1 MNKLEEYKS
10 TTTVP
15 GEYKRWH
22 LRNAGLESLSEEE
35 VATPQIKPDELLVRH
50 DACGICFS
58 DVKIINLGPNHPRLV
73 GRDMQRNPVVMGHE
87 VTLTIMQV
95 GENLKDRFRPG
106 QRFIVQADVYY
117 KGVNLSYGYALPGGM
132 SQFGAI
138 GKEVLEGDEGSYLI
152 PVEEDAG
159 YVETAL
165 VEPWACVVAAYEYAN
180 YRDGVLDEGAALICT
195 FGTRLEEDVVERL
208 FSPGHKPAV
217 VETIT
222 DIGSVDLEKLVDGRT
237 EGKGFDDVL
246 VFGAPTPLEVELL
259 SSALARRGIM
269 NLTLNRPIGGPVTLD
284 IGRIHYD
291 QRLYVGGVVDRP
303 EDAITAYTAN
313 RRKDLKTGGSVWF
326 IGAGGPMGQMH
337 IQRAVMLAEP
347 PKTLVVTDMNIE
359 RLARI
364 KERFDTTARQRG
376 INIVLLNAEDAGYE
390 AALRKWGP
398 FDDIVC
404 LVPSADLIAQ
414 TAPHLGDEGVYNI
427 FAGVN
432 RGVSAPL
439 DLATML
445 AKRQRFIGTSGSS
458 IADLRRTLELVE
470 DGRLST
476 NSSLAAIGGLDAFK
490 DGIAAVKAGEFPGK
504 TVIFPQIEGMPLLS
518 LEELKGALPE
528 VYARLADGKFWT
540 KEAEEELFREK
551 L

>member
-1 MNKLEEYKS
+1 MSTLEEYKDS
-10 TTTVP
+10 TAVP
-15 GEYKRWH
+15 SAYERWH
-22 LRNAGLESLSEEE
+22 LRGAGLESLSEEE
-35 VATPQIKPDELLVRH
+35 VSTPPIKPDELLVRH

-58 DVKIINLGPNHPRLV
+58 DVKIINLGPTHPRLV
-73 GRDMQRNPVVMGHE
+73 GRDMANNPVVMGHE

-95 GENLKDRFRPG
+95 GENLRDRFHAG
-106 QRFIVQADVYY
+106 QRFIVQADIYY
-117 KGVNLSYGYALPGGM
+117 NGVNLSYGYALAGGM
-132 SQFGAI
+132 SQFGVI

-152 PVEEDAG
+152 PIREDDG

-165 VEPWACVVAAYEYAN
+165 VEPWACVVAAYEYSN
-180 YRDGVLDEGAALICT
+180 YRDGVLEGGAALICG

-208 FSPGHKPAV
+208 FVPGHKPAV
-217 VETIT
+217 VETVA
-222 DIGSVDLEKLVDGRT
+222 DLGSVDLQKLIDSRTDGR
-237 EGKGFDDVL
+237 GFDDIL
-246 VFGAPTPLEVELL
+246 VFGAPAADEIELL
-259 SSALARRGIM
+259 SSALARKGVM
-269 NLTLNRPIGGPVTLD
+269 NLALSRPIGEPVTLD

-291 QRLYVGGVVDRP
+291 QRLYVGGVVEKP
-303 EDAITAYTAN
+303 ADAGNAYSAN
-313 RRKDLKTGGSVWF
+313 TRKDLKPGGSVWF

-337 IQRAVMLAEP
+337 IQRAVMLTDP
-347 PKTLVVTDMNIE
+347 PKTLVVTDVNTD
-359 RLARI
+359 RLERI
-364 KERFDTTARQRG
+364 KERFDSTARQRG
-376 INIVLLNAEDAGYE
+376 IEIVLLNAQDPGYE
-390 AALRKWGP
+390 AALGEQGP

-404 LVPSADLIAQ
+404 LVPSADLVAQ
-414 TAPHLGDEGVYNI
+414 TAPHLGENGVYNI

-439 DLATML
+439 DLQTML

-470 DGRLST
+470 NGQLST

-504 TVIFPQIEGMPLLS
+504 TVIFPQIEEMPLLS
-518 LEELKGALPE
+518 LEELQAALPQ
-528 VYARLADGKFWT
+528 VYAKLADGKFWT